1 MKFTNM
7 ITPHKYA
14 TAAIQ
19 TMFDTKVQRNA
30 VSAFVFVR
38 HLDMTRRQASKELK
52 CSQDK
57 IRTLINSVPFY
68 QLQNDDFKDRF
79 DTLIE
84 SLTKYIIKR
93 QRKQHKV
100 EVKRVL
106 TRNK

>member
-1 MKFTNM
+1 M
-7 ITPHKYA
+7 ITPHAYA

-52 CSQDK
+52 CSEDK

-68 QLQNDDFKDRF
+68 QLQNQDFKDRF
-79 DTLIE
+79 ETLIE
-84 SLTKYIIKR
+84 S
-93 QRKQHKV
+93 V
-100 EVKRVL
+100 VKFIVDNQDKGHEAEINRVL
-106 TRNK
+106 TRNKLK